1 MKYIL
6 KENGGIPTSLL
17 WILAI
22 SAGISVANLYYN
34 QPLLGMIRA
43 ELNVSEGQAN
53 LIAMISQIGY
63 ALGLLFIIPMGDLFQ
78 RRRIVTTSF
87 SLLVVSLLVIA
98 MAPTLPLILIA
109 SFITGACAVMP
120 QIFIPIAATYS
131 QPSRKGQNVGIVL
144 SGLLTGI
151 LASRVI
157 SGIVG
162 EYWGWRT
169 MYYIAAALMFIA
181 TITIHQILPDMR
193 PTFTGKY
200 SDLLKSLFSLVKQY
214 PSLRLRATRSALAFG
229 SFLALWSCLAF
240 KMQQAPFHAGSN
252 VVGLLGICGIAG
264 ALIAST
270 LGRYI
275 KRFGV
280 ERFTLAG
287 CLLLFAAWHLFHWH
301 GDTYTGLIAGII
313 LIDIG
318 MQCIQLS
325 NQTSVMELCPSASNR
340 INTIFMTTYF
350 IGGSLGTFLAGIA
363 WESWQWNGIILV
375 GTTLTSG
382 TLLLTIIPSLFK
394 NKQ

>member
-22 SAGISVANLYYN
+22 SAGVSVANLYYN
-34 QPLLGMIRA
+34 QPLLGMIQT
-43 ELNVSEGQAN
+43 ELDVSESQAN
-53 LIAMISQIGY
+53 LIAMTSQIGY

-169 MYYIAAALMFIA
+169 MYYIAATLMFIA
-181 TITIHQILPDMR
+181 TIIIHQILPDMR

-200 SDLLKSLFSLVKQY
+200 TDLLKSLFSRQTISQSTPPGY
-214 PSLRLRATRSALAFG
+214 P
-229 SFLALWSCLAF
+229 
-240 KMQQAPFHAGSN
+240 
-252 VVGLLGICGIAG
+252 
-264 ALIAST
+264 
-270 LGRYI
+270 
-275 KRFGV
+275 
-280 ERFTLAG
+280 
-287 CLLLFAAWHLFHWH
+287 
-301 GDTYTGLIAGII
+301 
-313 LIDIG
+313 
-318 MQCIQLS
+318 
-325 NQTSVMELCPSASNR
+325 
-340 INTIFMTTYF
+340 
-350 IGGSLGTFLAGIA
+350 
-363 WESWQWNGIILV
+363 
-375 GTTLTSG
+375 
-382 TLLLTIIPSLFK
+382 
-394 NKQ
+394 

>member
-22 SAGISVANLYYN
+22 SAGVSVANLYYN
-34 QPLLGMIRA
+34 QPLLGMIQT
-43 ELNVSEGQAN
+43 ELDVSESQAN
-53 LIAMISQIGY
+53 LIAMTSQIGY

-87 SLLVVSLLVIA
+87 SLLVVSLLIIA
-98 MAPTLPLILIA
+98 VAPTLPLILIA
-109 SFITGACAVMP
+109 SFITGTCAVMP

-169 MYYIAAALMFIA
+169 MYYIAATLMFIA
-181 TITIHQILPDMR
+181 TIIIHHVLPDMC

-200 SDLLKSLFSLVKQY
+200 TDLLKSLFSLVRQY
-214 PSLRLRATRSALAFG
+214 PSLRIRATRSGLAFG

-252 VVGLLGICGIAG
+252 IVGLLGICGIAG

-280 ERFTLAG
+280 ERFTLTG
-287 CLLLFAAWHLFHWH
+287 CLLLFAAWHLFYWH
-301 GDTYTGLIAGII
+301 GDTYIGLIAGII

-350 IGGSLGTFLAGIA
+350 IGGSLGTFLAGLV
-363 WESWQWNGIILV
+363 WETWQWNGIILV
-375 GTTLTSG
+375 GTILTSG
-382 TLLLTIIPSLFK
+382 TLLLTITPLLFK